1 MDSIRP
7 VRRKIGNFST
17 ISAYCSMSDGMTWK
31 SMCDIENID
40 GIRDGIIGMKD
51 EEIHEEKKGGHGLH
65 KLENTW
71 VVAQFST

>member
-7 VRRKIGNFST
+7 ARRKIGNFST

-51 EEIHEEKKGGHGLH
+51 EEIHEEKKVGTGCTSWKTLG
-65 KLENTW
+65 
-71 VVAQFST
+71 

>member
-1 MDSIRP
+1 
-7 VRRKIGNFST
+7 
-17 ISAYCSMSDGMTWK
+17 MSDGMTWK

>member
-1 MDSIRP
+1 
-7 VRRKIGNFST
+7 
-17 ISAYCSMSDGMTWK
+17 
-31 SMCDIENID
+31 MCDIENID

-51 EEIHEEKKGGHGLH
+51 EEIHEEKRWARLH